1 MVEESQQQR
10 ACQVTSLFGG
20 SKGRTRYELIIPFD
34 VCEKEEVWRENM
46 YEKTR
51 FVDETKFMGA
61 LVMFGES
68 RRFVSSFGEVLFSLV
83 VFGKV
88 LVSSAKFGGRVLA
101 NFGERVLGNFA

>member
-1 MVEESQQQR
+1 
-10 ACQVTSLFGG
+10 
-20 SKGRTRYELIIPFD
+20 
-34 VCEKEEVWRENM
+34 M
-46 YEKTR
+46 YEKMR

-88 LVSSAKFGGRVLA
+88 LVSSASFGGRVWRVLA
-101 NFGERVLGNFA
+101 SFGERVLGSFGEF